1 MTSGTAI
8 GLRFCAFTA
17 TSRPL
22 SRRTFM
28 QPCTS
33 GHADDV
39 CGIVIPVWPLSSTC
53 LVRSASNTLVP
64 GFSFSNNFC
73 NSSLAPL
80 LAEAFFL
87 PLLLEEDFLFRLRP
101 LLRFLLR
108 LLLRFLLRL
117 LLRFLLRLLLRFL
130 LRSRLLRFLSRLRLL
145 LFFLS
150 LLADFFPSFLSSF
163 FLLLLRLFLRLLL
176 LFLLLLRL
184 LFLLRLFFLLRL
196 RFLLRLLLLL
206 LLRDLERLFFRDL
219 DLLFFLLDFERLFL
233 DLEPLF
239 FLLDFERD
247 GDLLRDFDLDLFL
260 DLDRDFLS
268 EVLHRLAKE
277 SRFASID
284 DGTNPLILL
293 SSSTQLLPLS
303 KATHRKLLADSSSAA
318 L

>member
-184 LFLLRLFFLLRL
+184 LFLLRLFFLL
-196 RFLLRLLLLL
+196 L